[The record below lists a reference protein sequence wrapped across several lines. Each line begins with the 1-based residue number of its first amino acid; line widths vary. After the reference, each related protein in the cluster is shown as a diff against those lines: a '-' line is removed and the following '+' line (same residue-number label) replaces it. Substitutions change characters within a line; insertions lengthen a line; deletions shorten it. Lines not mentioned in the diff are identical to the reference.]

1 MFNASHHRKLHRR
14 DAAFTL
20 IELLVVIAII
30 AILVGLLLPAVQK
43 VRDAAARAKCQNNLK
58 QMALGL
64 HNYHGVYEQFPQG
77 VNYTYPFYYWSWMA
91 QILPYIEQ
99 QNIWNEGYNWATSS
113 SYAYNWWPWG
123 DFWGSP
129 QTPANPAGGNVMK
142 ILICPADG
150 RESLLLPGS
159 TWGGVGNV
167 AFTGYLAN
175 GGIQGDE
182 NYQGLGDPQG
192 VLYWT
197 SQVNI
202 AGITDGTSNTL
213 LIGERPPSA
222 DLEYGW
228 WFAGAGWDGSGV
240 GDVIIGRNG
249 L

>member
-1 MFNASHHRKLHRR
+1 
-14 DAAFTL
+14 
-20 IELLVVIAII
+20 
-30 AILVGLLLPAVQK
+30 
-43 VRDAAARAKCQNNLK
+43 
-58 QMALGL
+58 
-64 HNYHGVYEQFPQG
+64 
-77 VNYTYPFYYWSWMA
+77 
-91 QILPYIEQ
+91 
-99 QNIWNEGYNWATSS
+99 
-113 SYAYNWWPWG
+113 
-123 DFWGSP
+123 
-129 QTPANPAGGNVMK
+129 MK
-142 ILICPADG
+142 ILICPADR

-240 GDVIIGRNG
+240 GDVIMGVTAYNYASALGCGSNYAQFQPGMITNTCDQAHWWSPHAVGGNFAFSDGSVHFLNYSDVSLMPALATRNG
-249 L
+249 GEIIPGTW